1 PTPMTA
7 NQASVVPGGL
17 AGVGASGFFS
27 IPSAEADYGAR
38 TMLLAIRTLA
48 KNLRAIP
55 GRKMLILFS
64 AGFPLTPERESELTA
79 TIDACNKANVAIYS
93 VDARGLMAP
102 GGSARLVSPADG
114 RCAAGSDLCC
124 SLPSGPLA

>member
-79 TIDACNKANVAIYS
+79 ATKRTSPSIPWTRAALWRRAE
-93 VDARGLMAP
+93 ARDSFPPRMALC
-102 GGSARLVSPADG
+102 AR
-114 RCAAGSDLCC
+114 
-124 SLPSGPLA
+124 